1 MLEKREEEK
10 MTKIIRQ
17 ATHEDIYK
25 VIGFLVKAG
34 LSTEG
39 VKSAID
45 CFLVVEDEEQNLI
58 GTLGIEMR
66 GRTGLLRS
74 LVVTP
79 EFDSEEIFSL
89 FQEIFKLAKEKDLA
103 KLYLITNRRASLN
116 FFEVLGFQQEP
127 QSFVDELKDFVH
139 AKQLST
145 VDNLLTMSLHL

>member
-1 MLEKREEEK
+1 
-10 MTKIIRQ
+10 MTKRIRQ
-17 ATHEDIYK
+17 ATQEDIYK

-39 VKSAID
+39 VKGTID
-45 CFLVVEDEEQNLI
+45 CFLVVEDEDENLI

-66 GRTGLLRS
+66 GTTGLLRS

-79 EFDSEEIFSL
+79 QFDSEEIFTL
-89 FQEIFKLAKEKDLA
+89 FQEIFKLAKSKELTQ
-103 KLYLITNRRASLN
+103 LYLITNRKASLN

-139 AKQLST
+139 AKHLST
-145 VDNLLTMSLHL
+145 VDNLLTMSLQL

>member
-1 MLEKREEEK
+1 
-10 MTKIIRQ
+10 MTKTIRQ

-39 VKSAID
+39 VKNTID
-45 CFLVVEDEEQNLI
+45 CFLLVEDTEGNLI

-66 GRTGLLRS
+66 ERTGLLRS

-79 EFDSEEIFSL
+79 AFDSEEIFTL
-89 FQEIFKLAKEKDLA
+89 FQEIFKLAKEKDLSQ
-103 KLYLITNRRASLN
+103 LYLITNRRASLN
-116 FFEVLGFQQEP
+116 FFEMLGFQQEP
-127 QSFVDELKDFVH
+127 QGHVDELKDFVH

-145 VDNLLTMSLHL
+145 VDNLLTMSLHLQP

>member
-1 MLEKREEEK
+1 MAK
-10 MTKIIRQ
+10 MIRQ

-39 VKSAID
+39 VKSTID

-79 EFDSEEIFSL
+79 EFDSEEIFTL
-89 FQEIFKLAKEKDLA
+89 FQEIFKLAKEKELA
-103 KLYLITNRRASLN
+103 NLYLITNRRASLH
-116 FFEVLGFQQEP
+116 FFEVLGFQQETD
-127 QSFVDELKDFVH
+127 SFVDELKDFVH

-145 VDNLLTMSLHL
+145 VDNLLTMSLQL

>member
-39 VKSAID
+39 VKSTID
-45 CFLVVEDEEQNLI
+45 CFLVVEDGEQNLI

-66 GRTGLLRS
+66 SRTGLLRS

>member
-1 MLEKREEEK
+1 
-10 MTKIIRQ
+10 MTKTIRQ

-39 VKSAID
+39 VKNTID
-45 CFLVVEDEEQNLI
+45 CFLLVEDTEGNLI

-66 GRTGLLRS
+66 DSTGLLRS

-79 EFDSEEIFSL
+79 AFDSEEIFTL
-89 FQEIFKLAKEKDLA
+89 FQEIFKLAREKDVSR
-103 KLYLITNRRASLN
+103 LYLITNRRASLN
-116 FFEVLGFQQEP
+116 FFEMLGFQQEA
-127 QSFVDELKDFVH
+127 QGCVDELKDFVH

-145 VDNLLTMSLHL
+145 VDNLLTMSLHLYP